1 MKSLILATAL
11 AVPFA
16 LHAALPGFAA
26 FKDCS
31 MKASKTTSKAKL
43 LKTATVKEAEAKQI
57 ALSTAGPGAKIA
69 KGGIETE
76 DGCLVYSY
84 HVRAPGKSGQTEVFV
99 DAGTGAMWMRAD
111 DHQLTMPQ
119 YVARWTRAG
128 SPGVEYDVEGWPVT
142 DSLALAPISLV
153 LSSGF
158 SIAVRMAPSC
168 SCLSTLPL
176 PASTNTSVWP
186 DLPGALTWYE

>member
-16 LHAALPGFAA
+16 LHAALPGSAA

-57 ALSTAGPGAKIA
+57 ALGTAGPGAKIA

-99 DAGTGAMWMRAD
+99 DAGNGNVLKQEQEGAMRTAIEKPLDKTKEIGARAKESITGQPSTS
-111 DHQLTMPQ
+111 HNKPQ
-119 YVARWTRAG
+119 
-128 SPGVEYDVEGWPVT
+128 
-142 DSLALAPISLV
+142 
-153 LSSGF
+153 
-158 SIAVRMAPSC
+158 
-168 SCLSTLPL
+168 
-176 PASTNTSVWP
+176 
-186 DLPGALTWYE
+186 